1 MEYHIKI
8 TKFEDNPKY
17 EEEMK
22 EWRERTRYSGMH
34 PDHDSSAPR
43 QKIEVRVLE
52 TTLTENEF
60 DLLRRTAIQSV

>member
-22 EWRERTRYSGMH
+22 EWRERTRYSGMN
-34 PDHDSSAPR
+34 PDHDSSAPNK
-43 QKIEVRVLE
+43 KIEVRVLE
-52 TTLTENEF
+52 TTLTGNEF
-60 DLLRRTAIQSV
+60 DFLRRTAIQQI